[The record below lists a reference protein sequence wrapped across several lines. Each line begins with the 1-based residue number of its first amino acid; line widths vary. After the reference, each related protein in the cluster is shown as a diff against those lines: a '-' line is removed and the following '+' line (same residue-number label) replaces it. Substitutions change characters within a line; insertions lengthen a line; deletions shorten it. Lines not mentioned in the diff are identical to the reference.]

1 MAGLPKLMQKL
12 FANSGVGPLLNL
24 GIMPRELQRRS
35 SDTGSIVLP
44 TGTTAQRDA
53 SASKGSLRFN
63 STTGNVEVYTGA
75 AWKQV
80 VTSSDG
86 RGVPLGT
93 CSMHMC
99 RISSGAAVAPEG
111 YLICDGSQINHSD
124 YPDLVE
130 LLWQFTAF
138 AGNGS
143 SYAVLPNLNHRFLEG
158 ATSVAEIG
166 TLVEAG
172 LPDITGKMAGN
183 MPSGYG
189 DFATGAF
196 MAISFEQN
204 RYQAQHTVEALV
216 YGYLFDAAVSSS
228 IYSKSDTVQ
237 TSSLRLMPCIR
248 I

>member
-63 STTGNVEVYTGA
+63 STTGNVEVYTGS

-158 ATSVAEIG
+158 TTSVGEIA
-166 TLVEAG
+166 TYVEAG
-172 LPDITGKMAGN
+172 LPDITGELSQLSSSLVVKTGVFAGSYVLKSNYTSIAGN
-183 MPSGYG
+183 GQ
-189 DFATGAF
+189 DEF
-196 MAISFEQN
+196 
-204 RYQAQHTVEALV
+204 
-216 YGYLFDAAVSSS
+216 
-228 IYSKSDTVQ
+228 
-237 TSSLRLMPCIR
+237 SLRFDSCNSNALYGNSSTIQPASVRTLPCIR
-248 I
+248 F

>member
-63 STTGNVEVYTGA
+63 STTGNVEVFNGS
-75 AWKQV
+75 AWVQV

-158 ATSVAEIG
+158 TTSVGEIA
-166 TLVEAG
+166 TYVEAG
-172 LPDITGKMAGN
+172 LPDIQ
-183 MPSGYG
+183 GYLRD
-189 DFATGAF
+189 DFFGGWATATGAF
-196 MAISFEQN
+196 SMNDADKYILATGSDTLNSSFREVFFRAN
-204 RYQAQHTVEALV
+204 GSNSV
-216 YGYLFDAAVSSS
+216 YGNS
-228 IYSKSDTVQ
+228 Q
-237 TSSLRLMPCIR
+237 TIQPNSMRLMPCIKS
-248 I
+248 